1 MRLLGTFIV
10 GVVSA
15 GAIIS
20 GLVLFAA
27 HGGVG
32 EDAAIGLVVFMMGG
46 LGVALML
53 AAGHGP
59 GLERGDT
66 DT

>member
-1 MRLLGTFIV
+1 MRLLVLIITGIA
-10 GVVSA
+10 SA
-15 GAIIS
+15 GAILS

-53 AAGHGP
+53 AAGHDP